1 MGGLSI
7 PVVQSFKSHWGD
19 TFKPMY
25 PIEFDCGP
33 EGEGPSTIW
42 IFINEVLYIN
52 CHVFFS
58 TV

>member
-7 PVVQSFKSHWGD
+7 PVVQSVKSHWRD

-42 IFINEVLYIN
+42 MFINEV
-52 CHVFFS
+52 
-58 TV
+58 